1 MIIPNRSGT
10 RRYVGPSPRST
21 VIPLIV
27 TVLILLGLTLWLT
40 SFEKL
45 RVTITKPADM
55 DPPYIY
61 RKGEPL
67 EVEGIADDGGNI
79 YHQPEMVEIK
89 WFSKDPQAP
98 DGEVVHWQAQIP
110 VAKNTK
116 RFRQRLWVRTIV
128 HNDRVYITATRAWD
142 RAGRTF
148 GLRFHPLSSNIV
160 RVRVE

>member
-1 MIIPNRSGT
+1 M
-10 RRYVGPSPRST
+10 GPSPAIDGDSHDRDSPRSAR
-21 VIPLIV
+21 LDA
-27 TVLILLGLTLWLT
+27 LADQ
-40 SFEKL
+40 FQEDL

-67 EVEGIADDGGNI
+67 EVKELWMMAATFTSSLRWSRSNGFLKT
-79 YHQPEMVEIK
+79 PRR
-89 WFSKDPQAP
+89 P
-98 DGEVVHWQAQIP
+98 DGEVVHWQAEIP

-148 GLRFHPLSSNIV
+148 GLRFRPL
-160 RVRVE
+160 VEQRRASAR